1 MRMSWWLLAALL
13 GVFLFGSPAWA
24 GSLEEADALYSQG
37 EMQALKQAI
46 ELFEQAVQ
54 ASPESF
60 EANWKL
66 ARAYRDYA
74 LNAQRRELEGWK
86 DICKEYGQKGMEY
99 AEKARELK
107 PDAVQG
113 HYFYGLSVSVYSDSV
128 GIVSAISQGLRGKT
142 KEALEK
148 SYDIDK
154 HYRDSTPIMALG
166 RYWQVVP
173 WPYRDRN
180 KALEYYR
187 EAQEAMPEDSR
198 YRIELQV
205 YLGSLLLQMGQNQ
218 EEAKQ
223 LLRKATR
230 AETGYFDQYFRQTA
244 QAILEEHE

>member
-1 MRMSWWLLAALL
+1 MLFASQVQAA
-13 GVFLFGSPAWA
+13 
-24 GSLEEADALYSQG
+24 SLEEADEAYAKGGLQNL
-37 EMQALKQAI
+37 EEAI
-46 ELFEQAVQ
+46 ELYEQAIQ

-74 LNAQRRELEGWK
+74 LNAQRKDLEGWK
-86 DICKEYGQKGMEY
+86 DICKEYGQMGMEY
-99 AEKARELK
+99 AEKARELN

-128 GIVSAISQGLRGKT
+128 GIFSAISQGLRGKT

-148 SYDIDK
+148 SYEIDK

-166 RYWQVVP
+166 RYWQVVL
-173 WPYRDRN
+173 WPYRDRD

-187 EAQEAMPEDSR
+187 EAQEAMPEDSP
-198 YRIELQV
+198 YWTELRV

-223 LLRKATR
+223 VLRKATR

-244 QAILEEHE
+244 QEILEEHE